1 MWPIFRTNSP
11 DEIMK
16 HPPMISSCGAGEGC
30 LESLSHLWWSGGE
43 DLHTFLISVRQL
55 DESISLIAHD
65 DKKDYLEAYRL
76 APTLVATESNPIDFL
91 KVESMNPWNAATR
104 LTLYWK
110 YRREAFLDRWLL
122 PLNLSGEGA
131 PSQDDIALIKQDVI
145 MLQKLPGNATLVYVD
160 WARGGPNQHELSH
173 SRASFFWSTFVQ
185 GGEIYL
191 IQSLITPKLLA
202 RRRKKGRSY
211 EIIREAL
218 PFRVKKVF
226 ILTRH
231 SSDLSDSII
240 YTSISML
247 KMLLEFFLGDSPEMI
262 SDTKKKEALE
272 KFKAYGVPEVYVP
285 SFLGGKWDIPEKD
298 DVATTTASSIS
309 SVKLPVGQ
317 RKRGRPPKV
326 VSAECAE
333 EMKAQCDGDENEFI
347 KKRNALYSRRL
358 YHKKKKEK
366 GELRET
372 IQGLTDANKKLR
384 QENTWLEGL
393 IAEAELH
400 VSASDGNLFTKAYF

>member
-1 MWPIFRTNSP
+1 
-11 DEIMK
+11 MK

-55 DESISLIAHD
+55 DECEFTLVDTALVHSPLVVSFYRSSNKIPCPFLAISLIAHD

-218 PFRVKKVF
+218 PFR
-226 ILTRH
+226 
-231 SSDLSDSII
+231 
-240 YTSISML
+240 
-247 KMLLEFFLGDSPEMI
+247 MLLEFFLGDSPEMI